1 MTTSPFESEQP
12 IDKDYRQPEWD
23 LPTSQSPF
31 GDESNSVYP
40 PPQWERLPHSMW
52 GIASFAMSL
61 FFAFVLFALVCVCG
75 YIMTV
80 NPEAADQDPPHL
92 GLALA
97 GLGLFGACFA
107 QLAAL
112 ALGIVGLCQPRTRKA
127 FSIFGVFFS
136 IMSIGIITALIILGI
151 MVG

>member
-1 MTTSPFESEQP
+1 MTTSPFESDQS

-23 LPTSQSPF
+23 FPVPPPPF
-31 GDESNSVYP
+31 NNENYPAYP
-40 PPQWERLPHSMW
+40 PPQWESLPHSKW
-52 GIASFAMSL
+52 GIMSFVLSL
-61 FFAFVLFALVCVCG
+61 FFAFTLFALVCVCG
-75 YIMTV
+75 YIITM

-107 QLAAL
+107 QLVAL
-112 ALGIVGLCQPRTRKA
+112 ALGVVGLCEPRTRKA
-127 FSIFGVFFS
+127 FAIFGVFFS

>member
-1 MTTSPFESEQP
+1 MTTSPFESDQP
-12 IDKDYRQPEWD
+12 IDKDYRQPEWNYPYAPAP
-23 LPTSQSPF
+23 LGNETQSF
-31 GDESNSVYP
+31 YL

-52 GIASFAMSL
+52 GIMSFALSL
-61 FFAFVLFALVCVCG
+61 FFAFTLFALVCVCG

-107 QLAAL
+107 QLGAL
-112 ALGIVGLCQPRTRKA
+112 ALGIVGLCESRTRKIFA
-127 FSIFGVFFS
+127 IFGVFFS
-136 IMSIGIITALIILGI
+136 MMSVSIITALIILGTI
-151 MVG
+151 AD